1 MVTVVLGFIT
11 LQDKHNIHTLSE
23 NIKFICTHCETGW
36 KSSPKVRFPLN
47 ELHKRTIGIVFIQR
61 ESSSSKK
68 NLYPDA
74 QKKKFPQK
82 NLFH

>member
-1 MVTVVLGFIT
+1 MIDFSLRH
-11 LQDKHNIHTLSE
+11 LN
-23 NIKFICTHCETGW
+23 
-36 KSSPKVRFPLN
+36 FPLN
-47 ELHKRTIGIVFIQR
+47 ELHKRTICIVFIQR

-82 NLFH
+82 NLYPFAQHESGTGKAIFLSVAI